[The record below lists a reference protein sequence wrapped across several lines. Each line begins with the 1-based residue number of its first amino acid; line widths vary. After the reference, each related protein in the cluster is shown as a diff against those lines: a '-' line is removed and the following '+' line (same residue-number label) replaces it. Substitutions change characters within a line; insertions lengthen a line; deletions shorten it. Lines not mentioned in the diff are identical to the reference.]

1 MKPLGLLFM
10 CNKLCNKSSNKI
22 PSYLTI
28 RNGVYYFCY
37 RVPSAISPDQ
47 PTLIRF
53 SLRTKSPIIAQQRI
67 ANLLPIVYSAKKY
80 SENRCISKVCD
91 SNRTVTNN
99 VSSEEDLL
107 SEEELSNKIDALQN
121 RSIPDNSKELVRNHE
136 IRKLTNLLKELPL
149 MCESAFKSGGEK
161 LEMTSD
167 EFGELSGSI
176 YSTITRPESRAL
188 IREDQRKIT
197 IQKHL
202 SNKSLRKLLSDD
214 EIDKIDLLTTVSKM
228 VDIDVEVNAEKVKL
242 LAAYCASEEQKYD
255 ATVAKLESK
264 LNRLLTERM
273 ANSHLSINIDNE
285 TDKTSD
291 LPKISDFIPEF
302 LEWKEGNRSR
312 TKDVQQTY
320 SRDLNFLIHVIGDK
334 PINKVA
340 KEDIKE
346 TLNFK
351 KCMPVM
357 NKNPYRQWGV
367 EETVQKIK
375 EGYEVEDDEDLVS
388 SKTVKETLKCY
399 QSFFSSFLFKE
410 KDLLEKSPTENV
422 TLTYESESYAPY
434 TDTQMVD
441 IVNYCRENPSEKTM
455 VILIGAY
462 TGMRLSEIC
471 NLTKESIRHDEESG
485 YNYIFI
491 KKGKTPAACR
501 IVPIC
506 NKLKSAGLLEHINS
520 FKSEQ
525 KMFSKKIDLITN
537 EIQKIREILHI
548 PHENE
553 FGQRRVFHS
562 IRHSVI
568 TKVRSKQISDPVLQ
582 KVVGHQTVKSITDRY
597 THNFPVKDLTCVVDC
612 LDW

>member
-37 RVPSAISPDQ
+37 RLPISI
-47 PTLIRF
+47 TSNKSKILRY
-53 SLRTKSPIIAQQRI
+53 SLRTKDLSIARERLADLMPIIKKAKQTQQLLNASDRIESIHVGGLEDTVKMDESERLLKLKRFKFNLIKELANDIDEYADIYTKRITRYANGTTEDRDIYIDVVSKHDKLSLIEKNNALNEFVQTIIHLIKTEDLQADRELLEFALSFKGIYEFKGEEYVKGILFSILRYRLDYPLQLDAAYIKNDEYAIHAIKHTIDSSYTRLLNEINYEQQSQQARFIQIEHDLSPI
-67 ANLLPIVYSAKKY
+67 
-80 SENRCISKVCD
+80 
-91 SNRTVTNN
+91 
-99 VSSEEDLL
+99 
-107 SEEELSNKIDALQN
+107 
-121 RSIPDNSKELVRNHE
+121 
-136 IRKLTNLLKELPL
+136 
-149 MCESAFKSGGEK
+149 
-161 LEMTSD
+161 
-167 EFGELSGSI
+167 
-176 YSTITRPESRAL
+176 
-188 IREDQRKIT
+188 
-197 IQKHL
+197 
-202 SNKSLRKLLSDD
+202 
-214 EIDKIDLLTTVSKM
+214 
-228 VDIDVEVNAEKVKL
+228 
-242 LAAYCASEEQKYD
+242 
-255 ATVAKLESK
+255 
-264 LNRLLTERM
+264 
-273 ANSHLSINIDNE
+273 SHY
-285 TDKTSD
+285 
-291 LPKISDFIPEF
+291 IPEF
-302 LEWKEGNRSR
+302 LQWKEGNRSR

-410 KDLLEKSPTENV
+410 KDLLEKSPTENI

-455 VILIGAY
+455 VILIGVY

-471 NLTKESIRHDEESG
+471 NLTKESIRYDEESG

-506 NKLKSAGLLEHINS
+506 NKLKSAGLLEHINN
-520 FKSEQ
+520 FNIEQ
-525 KMFSKKIDLITN
+525 KMFSKKTDLITN

>member
-37 RVPSAISPDQ
+37 RFPISI
-47 PTLIRF
+47 TSNKSKILRY
-53 SLRTKSPIIAQQRI
+53 SLRTKDLSIARERLADLMPIIKKAKHSKQTQQLLKTDDKIGSNFINHGERI
-67 ANLLPIVYSAKKY
+67 EMEDSDLEIKRKQLEQYKILLDKTENYLELDVSENKFGSNSKIPNFFSDMRVQAENNKLLIDEMILILKEHAYKTPYQGLCEFVVSQYKIYFDKFGEEATKKY
-80 SENRCISKVCD
+80 IKSHQEIGIVHYSLHKAVREN
-91 SNRTVTNN
+91 NLPELTV
-99 VSSEEDLL
+99 L
-107 SEEELSNKIDALQN
+107 STMI
-121 RSIPDNSKELVRNHE
+121 NSKY
-136 IRKLTNLLKELPL
+136 T
-149 MCESAFKSGGEK
+149 
-161 LEMTSD
+161 
-167 EFGELSGSI
+167 
-176 YSTITRPESRAL
+176 
-188 IREDQRKIT
+188 
-197 IQKHL
+197 
-202 SNKSLRKLLSDD
+202 
-214 EIDKIDLLTTVSKM
+214 
-228 VDIDVEVNAEKVKL
+228 
-242 LAAYCASEEQKYD
+242 
-255 ATVAKLESK
+255 
-264 LNRLLTERM
+264 RLLTELNQECK
-273 ANSHLSINIDNE
+273 ATQDVNLDTTNNNNLE
-285 TDKTSD
+285 
-291 LPKISDFIPEF
+291 KISFYIPEF
-302 LEWKEGNRSR
+302 LQWEEGGRSR
-312 TKDVQQTY
+312 TKEVQQTY

-346 TLNFK
+346 ALSFK

-367 EETVQKIK
+367 EETVQRIK

>member
-37 RVPSAISPDQ
+37 RFPISI
-47 PTLIRF
+47 TSNKSKILRY
-53 SLRTKSPIIAQQRI
+53 SLRTKDLSIARERLADLMPIIKKAKQTQQLLNASDRIESIHVGGLEDTVKMDESERLLKLKRFKFNLIKQLANDIDEYADIYTKRITRYANGTTEDRDIYIDVVSKHDKLSLIEKNNALNEFVQTIIHLIKTEDLQADRELLEFALSFKGIYEFKGEEYVKGILFSILRYRLDYPLQLDAAYIKNDEYAIHAIKHTIDSSYTRLLNEINYEQQSQQARFIQIEHDLSPI
-67 ANLLPIVYSAKKY
+67 
-80 SENRCISKVCD
+80 
-91 SNRTVTNN
+91 
-99 VSSEEDLL
+99 
-107 SEEELSNKIDALQN
+107 
-121 RSIPDNSKELVRNHE
+121 
-136 IRKLTNLLKELPL
+136 
-149 MCESAFKSGGEK
+149 
-161 LEMTSD
+161 
-167 EFGELSGSI
+167 
-176 YSTITRPESRAL
+176 
-188 IREDQRKIT
+188 
-197 IQKHL
+197 
-202 SNKSLRKLLSDD
+202 
-214 EIDKIDLLTTVSKM
+214 
-228 VDIDVEVNAEKVKL
+228 
-242 LAAYCASEEQKYD
+242 
-255 ATVAKLESK
+255 
-264 LNRLLTERM
+264 
-273 ANSHLSINIDNE
+273 SHY
-285 TDKTSD
+285 
-291 LPKISDFIPEF
+291 IPEF
-302 LEWKEGNRSR
+302 LQWEEGGRSR
-312 TKDVQQTY
+312 TKEVQQTY

-346 TLNFK
+346 ALSFK

-367 EETVQKIK
+367 EETIQKIK
-375 EGYEVEDDEDLVS
+375 EGYEVEDDADLVS

-471 NLTKESIRHDEESG
+471 NLTKESIRYDEESG

-506 NKLKSAGLLEHINS
+506 NKLKSAGLLEHINN
-520 FKSEQ
+520 FNIEQ
-525 KMFSKKIDLITN
+525 KMFSKKTDLITN